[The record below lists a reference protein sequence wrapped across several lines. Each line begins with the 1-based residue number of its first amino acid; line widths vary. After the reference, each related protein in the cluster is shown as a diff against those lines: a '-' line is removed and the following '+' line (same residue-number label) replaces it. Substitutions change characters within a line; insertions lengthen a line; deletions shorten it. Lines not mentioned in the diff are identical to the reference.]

1 MDFHRDRPELI
12 GLFMSNVRSVWG
24 RVKGS
29 VILLALIAAAC
40 SSGGTTSASPSAT
53 PSPSLT
59 PGTGP
64 FAEVTQ
70 ADYSFTPS
78 AFAISTTQGLS
89 IKNLGP
95 SLHNFSITG
104 TQIDLDVQPGQST
117 NTESIGGVVQ
127 PGTYEFFCKYHKSR
141 GMVGTI
147 MVVVS
152 S

>member
-1 MDFHRDRPELI
+1 
-12 GLFMSNVRSVWG
+12 MSNVRSVSG

-40 SSGGTTSASPSAT
+40 SSGGTTSVSPSARASS

-78 AFAISTTQGLS
+78 AFAISTNQGLS

-147 MVVVS
+147 TVVVS